1 MKQRTLDDYLNLS
14 YEITFIREEDCVFA
28 EIKDLPGCMTQGE
41 TLDEALKL
49 IEEARRGWIKT
60 AFKIGMRV
68 PFPGEHTAT
77 CIPLTWAIKTRI
89 RVKSKVLSPATK
101 LLAA

>member
-1 MKQRTLDDYLNLS
+1 MKQRTLNDYLKLS
-14 YEITFIREEDCVFA
+14 YVITLIPEGNCWFA

-41 TLDEALKL
+41 TRDEALEL
-49 IEEARRGWIKT
+49 IEEARHGWIKT

-77 CIPLTWAIKTRI
+77 CIPQTWAVKTRI
-89 RVKSKVLSPATK
+89 RVESKVLSPATK